1 MYFATLANSANN
13 LYIRNR
19 NLFATDLHNVLMLIS
34 TVHAIA
40 LDCIELFSFAA
51 QTWDEATDHIT
62 LNPYLPNFDTT
73 VKECSAEVMEDME
86 QPVPPVVAMF
96 ALAFTQVF
104 TAVVEKVSQTLDE
117 LKLQARRLGIK
128 GWNFYTNSDKL
139 QMKVTEALA
148 LQ

>member
-19 NLFATDLHNVLMLIS
+19 NLFAQDLHNVLMFVS

-40 LDCIELFSFAA
+40 LDCIELLNFAA
-51 QTWDEATDHIT
+51 QTWDEATDHVTIAH
-62 LNPYLPNFDTT
+62 YLPTFDNTI
-73 VKECSAEVMEDME
+73 KECSAEVMEEMN
-86 QPVPPVVAMF
+86 QPVTPVVAMF

-104 TAVVEKVSQTLDE
+104 TAVTETLE
-117 LKLQARRLGIK
+117 TLKLQAKELKIK
-128 GWNFYTNSDKL
+128 GWNFYTNVDKL
-139 QMKVTEALA
+139 QVKVTEALA

>member
-19 NLFATDLHNVLMLIS
+19 NLFAQDLHNVLMLIS

-40 LDCIELFSFAA
+40 LDCIELLNFAA

-62 LNPYLPNFDTT
+62 IAHYLPTFDNTI
-73 VKECSAEVMEDME
+73 KECSAEVMEEMN
-86 QPVPPVVAMF
+86 QPVTPVVAMF

-117 LKLQARRLGIK
+117 LKLQAKELKIK
-128 GWNFYTNSDKL
+128 GWNFYTNVDKL
-139 QMKVTEALA
+139 QVKVTEALA